1 MEPAPVVEEEG
12 NPPPPSMPVKH
23 TSTALEE
30 DENSKMDAASGAVP
44 VDEDSESRTTIEI
57 PVVPWLRQLSFVL
70 RKNYLLMTRRPIL
83 LTVMVR
89 VCVLSKRQKVFLCF
103 YHRLSQFCHKTDNEF
118 DHFRFAFLGNSR
130 GRQ

>member
-83 LTVMVR
+83 LMVMVR
-89 VCVLSKRQKVFLCF
+89 VCVF
-103 YHRLSQFCHKTDNEF
+103 YRSGKKCASAFIIVSHSFVTSDNEF